1 MLKVLP
7 PKQMCPQLS
16 RCPAITH
23 LDSQRVSFLFFATP
37 FWVSAGTLIA
47 VIQAEKENCMLML
60 LNNVLPQLQSF
71 RVIQETGGRVI
82 YIVASHPCDILNS

>member
-1 MLKVLP
+1 
-7 PKQMCPQLS
+7 MCPQLS

-23 LDSQRVSFLFFATP
+23 LDSQRVSCLFF
-37 FWVSAGTLIA
+37 VGTLIA
-47 VIQAEKENCMLML
+47 VIQAEKENCTLML

-82 YIVASHPCDILNS
+82 YIVASQPCDILNF

>member
-1 MLKVLP
+1 
-7 PKQMCPQLS
+7 MCPQLS

-23 LDSQRVSFLFFATP
+23 LDSRRVSFLFFATQ

-47 VIQAEKENCMLML
+47 VIQAKKENCMLML

-82 YIVASHPCDILNS
+82 YIVASHPCDILNF

>member
-1 MLKVLP
+1 
-7 PKQMCPQLS
+7 MCPQLS

-23 LDSQRVSFLFFATP
+23 LDSQRVSFLFF
-37 FWVSAGTLIA
+37 VGTLIA

-82 YIVASHPCDILNS
+82 YIVVS